1 MERDLTQKSKQPGNS
16 QDVLLETLKTQD
28 HSAHTVSKVLKETNA
43 YTNRPEAREVDQ
55 VSSNSDDSGG
65 KENVPVN
72 KRRKR
77 RDQESSESEVSRI
90 SSDAEYID
98 SVQSQDY
105 GRSKKKIN
113 KKLKKQENRH
123 TSVGKKWRI
132 SCLHNSDSAV
142 CKVASLSE
150 TDIDHFFTKLY
161 ENKRKVDQ
169 DKYLLSLVSVS
180 KPKRLRRKNE
190 ADLKKAPKY
199 PRKERVTMSYH
210 IVNRS
215 TAEKV
220 PVCSE
225 SFASITNISRHRINH
240 IAKNFFMTQ
249 EAPREKRGGSRTT
262 ANDDEVTKSII
273 DHIESFKCKKSHY
286 IRKDTGRSYLHPELS
301 IKKMYKLWKLERHGM
316 PKASYS
322 KYYSVFVTKFN
333 LAFCHPRQDVCSYC
347 TEMKVKMKKRELSE
361 ENKQNLQ
368 RDLSVHKANAK
379 KFFQLLQ
386 ERKPGTVS
394 VSFDMMQNQP
404 LPKHNVTDVFY
415 SRQVWVYN
423 LTFVICSEG
432 NEGKDN
438 NFLYT
443 WTETEAAR
451 GPNEVC
457 TCLLNFLHTLED
469 RYKEANPVPHTLRLF
484 SDSCSAQ
491 NKNQFVMG
499 VLLHFVNKST
509 VFKKIEHYFPVRG
522 HSYMPADRTFGRIEQ
537 ALRKKSKIFL
547 PSEYHKIFSKFA
559 TVKVYGKDIE
569 FLDYKSYIKSLFKTL
584 PFKST
589 EQKVYTYISGKQT
602 VGVAQ
607 GYGLTPV
614 RVSVLRKGKT
624 ILNMN
629 PAPQP
634 KESHVKEPK
643 RKNVEFLLRFVD
655 MSKEAREFY
664 SDIIATAGNGDVG
677 EEAEEYTEDTSF

>member
-1 MERDLTQKSKQPGNS
+1 MTSQLLETAERDLTQKSKQPGNS

-43 YTNRPEAREVDQ
+43 DTNRPEAREVNQ

-169 DKYLLSLVSVS
+169 DKYLLCLVSVR

-210 IVNRS
+210 IVNRL

-225 SFASITNISRHRINH
+225 SFASITNISRYRINH

-249 EAPREKRGGSRTT
+249 EAPREKQGGSRTT

-379 KFFQLLQ
+379 KFFQLLH

-415 SRQVWVYN
+415 S
-423 LTFVICSEG
+423 
-432 NEGKDN
+432 GK
-438 NFLYT
+438 
-443 WTETEAAR
+443 
-451 GPNEVC
+451 
-457 TCLLNFLHTLED
+457 
-469 RYKEANPVPHTLRLF
+469 
-484 SDSCSAQ
+484 
-491 NKNQFVMG
+491 
-499 VLLHFVNKST
+499 
-509 VFKKIEHYFPVRG
+509 
-522 HSYMPADRTFGRIEQ
+522 
-537 ALRKKSKIFL
+537 
-547 PSEYHKIFSKFA
+547 
-559 TVKVYGKDIE
+559 
-569 FLDYKSYIKSLFKTL
+569 
-584 PFKST
+584 
-589 EQKVYTYISGKQT
+589 SGF
-602 VGVAQ
+602 
-607 GYGLTPV
+607 
-614 RVSVLRKGKT
+614 T
-624 ILNMN
+624 I
-629 PAPQP
+629 
-634 KESHVKEPK
+634 
-643 RKNVEFLLRFVD
+643 
-655 MSKEAREFY
+655 
-664 SDIIATAGNGDVG
+664 
-677 EEAEEYTEDTSF
+677 